1 MRLKRRPHATI
12 EGAVRVSAAPVIEAG
27 GREHFLMIAGTKHRG
42 VDSPRA
48 GSYLS
53 PMDTPDQIPDHV
65 RNAFA
70 ARPFMDLTAL
80 ARALQWDL
88 STLRGHVDAG
98 KLVGRRKGH
107 GKVRTHLVF
116 TIEDFR
122 QFWERLAEPVATPT
136 VLPSPRKRQRAK
148 PRQGGK
154 ELMAQRRGKAAG
166 RSVRRRR

>member
-12 EGAVRVSAAPVIEAG
+12 EGAVRVSAALVIEAG

-70 ARPFMDLTAL
+70 ARPFMDLTATQENSSAAAKAT
-80 ARALQWDL
+80 ARFGTCQ
-88 STLRGHVDAG
+88 
-98 KLVGRRKGH
+98 
-107 GKVRTHLVF
+107 
-116 TIEDFR
+116 
-122 QFWERLAEPVATPT
+122 RL
-136 VLPSPRKRQRAK
+136 
-148 PRQGGK
+148 
-154 ELMAQRRGKAAG
+154 
-166 RSVRRRR
+166 